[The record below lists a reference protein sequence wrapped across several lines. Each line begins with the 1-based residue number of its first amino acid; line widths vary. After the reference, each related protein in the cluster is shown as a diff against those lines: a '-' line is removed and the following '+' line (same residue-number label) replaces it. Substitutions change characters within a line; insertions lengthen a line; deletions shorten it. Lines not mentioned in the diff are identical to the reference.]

1 MNDIRSRL
9 READKVP
16 VPDLWPEIRSRGPSR
31 SFVDQGRS
39 RLGVLVASL
48 VAAFVGILLLARA
61 FLGGS
66 PTALPG
72 NLRTPQLTSRP
83 GNPIPV
89 SNGLIAFVRTDPASV
104 LAGDGAAVKASLY
117 VVNPDGSGLTELVR
131 SVAPFSAAA
140 WSPDGSRLAVGTAV
154 GDASGI
160 SIANADG
167 SGLRLIAACT
177 AGQDCGYNAPAW
189 SPDGSRL
196 AFLGDGV
203 WVINADGSQ
212 LRPLVKDF
220 APQGAPA
227 WSPDGREI
235 AVSGGF
241 FQADGRV
248 QAIQIN
254 FFDVTTGKRLRSVR
268 PEGLDLF
275 GRISWSPDSQWL
287 AFDAAGP
294 GGSLKGA
301 GIYLMR
307 PDGSSLRTL
316 TSWSCGLNI
325 CRAGQPAWSPDGKE
339 IVFTRG
345 GDEQGSDGTDGNLFT
360 IDVKSGRVR
369 QLTSGAGLDCCASWQ
384 PRRGA
389 ATSDSTKKSI
399 LDIIIP
405 GYRSCVENPCE
416 TVAVTSELL
425 DQLLGQPI
433 VYPRDVGL
441 PECTSTP
448 SPGFSSAEEA
458 AREVHGHVGDAPVC
472 MVHPRDSAVVVAM
485 PASEAA
491 RFRGDFKC
499 EGTLTA
505 PCGVPE

>member
-1 MNDIRSRL
+1 MTDIRSRL
-9 READKVP
+9 QEADKVP
-16 VPDLWPEIRSRGPSR
+16 VPDLWPEIRSRRPSR
-31 SFVDQGRS
+31 SFVDQRRS
-39 RLGVLVASL
+39 RLGVVVASL
-48 VAAFVGILLLARA
+48 VAAVVGILLLARA

-83 GNPIPV
+83 GNLLPV

-104 LAGDGAAVKASLY
+104 LAGDGAAAKASLY
-117 VVNPDGSGLTELVR
+117 VVNPDGSDLRELLP

-140 WSPDGSRLAVGTAV
+140 WSPDGSRLALETTV

-160 SIANADG
+160 YIADADG
-167 SGLRLIAACT
+167 SGLQLIARCP

-196 AFLGDGV
+196 AFLSDGV
-203 WVINADGSQ
+203 WVVNTDGSE
-212 LRPLVKDF
+212 LRLLVSNF

-235 AVSGGF
+235 VVSGRF
-241 FQADGRV
+241 LQADDRV
-248 QAIQIN
+248 QATQIN
-254 FFDVTTGKRLRSVR
+254 FFDVTTGKLLRSVR
-268 PEGLDLF
+268 PEGLDLT
-275 GRISWSPDSQWL
+275 GQISWSPYSWWL

-307 PDGSSLRTL
+307 SDGSDLRTL
-316 TSWSCGLNI
+316 TSWSCGSNS

-345 GDEQGSDGTDGNLFT
+345 GDEPGSDGSDGNLFT
-360 IDVKSGRVR
+360 IDVLTGSVR
-369 QLTSGAGLDCCASWQ
+369 QLTSGTGLDCCGSWQ
-384 PRRGA
+384 PRREA
-389 ATSDSTKKSI
+389 ATSDSIKKSI
-399 LDIIIP
+399 LEIIIP
-405 GYRSCVENPCE
+405 GYGPCDESPCE
-416 TVAVTSELL
+416 TVALTSELL
-425 DQLLGQPI
+425 DQLLGKPI
-433 VYPRDVGL
+433 VYPSDVGL
-441 PECTSTP
+441 PECMPTS
-448 SPGFSSAEEA
+448 SPGFSTAEEA
-458 AREVHGHVGDAPVC
+458 SRELHGHVGDAPVC

-491 RFRGDFKC
+491 RFRGDFNC